1 MAGAVYSDGVQL
13 ASTGDM
19 EAITGGGAVEVA
31 RHESAPLSEIA
42 RDMLKYST
50 NLTAEVLGL
59 TATRARGYAVR
70 DLQGSAKVMSDWA
83 RAQFGMRHV
92 ALTDHSGLGGASVV
106 TASDMARMLAHPQVT
121 QALHPILKPVGLPTA
136 DGSEVDPDHPVKVVA
151 KTGTLDFV
159 SALAG
164 YVTTPDGREL
174 TFAIFAGDL
183 PARAAAKASGVEVPK
198 GARTFNS
205 RAKKLHRALLVR
217 WGFVHDPV

>member
-1 MAGAVYSDGVQL
+1 MV
-13 ASTGDM
+13 
-19 EAITGGGAVEVA
+19 
-31 RHESAPLSEIA
+31 

-59 TATRARGYAVR
+59 TATRARGVEVG
-70 DLQGSAKVMSDWA
+70 DLAGSAAEMNAWA
-83 RAQFGMRHV
+83 RARFGMRHI

-106 TASDMARMLAHPQVT
+106 TASDMARMLAHPQARAT
-121 QALHPILKPVGLPTA
+121 LAPILKPIGLPTA
-136 DGSEVDPDHPVKVVA
+136 DGSAIDPDHPVRVVA

-164 YVTTPDGREL
+164 YVTTPQGRDL
-174 TFAIFAGDL
+174 AFAIFAGDI
-183 PARAAAKASGVEVPK
+183 PARTAAKASGVEVPR

-217 WGFVHDPV
+217 WGYVHDPEPEPEPATEPVQTTASSSDG